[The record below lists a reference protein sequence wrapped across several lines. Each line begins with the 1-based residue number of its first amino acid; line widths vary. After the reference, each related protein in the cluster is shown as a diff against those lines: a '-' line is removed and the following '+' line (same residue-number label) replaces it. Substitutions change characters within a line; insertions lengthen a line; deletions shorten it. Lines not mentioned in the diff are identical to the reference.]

1 MAERE
6 CIRCRRGDLV
16 NLNDYQQQALRTE
29 KPLATAAL
37 RSMHAALGLATEVG
51 EYTTEVKRMVIY
63 EKPLD
68 EARAAHMA
76 EELGDI
82 MWYMAI
88 AADALGMQLG
98 DICAA
103 NIAKLRERFPDA
115 YSNEAAEARADK
127 AGADARNS

>member
-1 MAERE
+1 M
-6 CIRCRRGDLV
+6 
-16 NLNDYQQQALRTE
+16 NLIDYQIAALRTE

-37 RSMHAALGLATEVG
+37 RSMHAALGLTTEVG
-51 EYTTEVKRMVIY
+51 EYTTEVKRAVIY

-68 EARAAHMA
+68 DARRAHMA

-88 AADALGMQLG
+88 AADALGLQLA
-98 DICAA
+98 DICAD
-103 NIAKLRERFPDA
+103 NIAKLQARFPEA

-127 AGADARNS
+127 GGLDARVS

>member
-1 MAERE
+1 M
-6 CIRCRRGDLV
+6 
-16 NLNDYQQQALRTE
+16 NLADFQRLALRTE
-29 KPLATAAL
+29 KPLATPEL

-68 EARAAHMA
+68 DARRAHMA

-88 AADALGMQLG
+88 AADALGLELAEICRSNINKLQL
-98 DICAA
+98 
-103 NIAKLRERFPDA
+103 RFPDA
-115 YSNEAAEARADK
+115 YSNHAAEARADK
-127 AGADARNS
+127 GGADARNS

>member
-1 MAERE
+1 MDFRE
-6 CIRCRRGDLV
+6 
-16 NLNDYQQQALRTE
+16 YQTLALRTE
-29 KPLATAAL
+29 KPLATPAL
-37 RSMHAALGLATEVG
+37 RSMHAALGLTTEVG

-68 EARAAHMA
+68 EDRRAHMA

-88 AADALGMQLG
+88 AADALGLPLEG
-98 DICAA
+98 ICQA
-103 NIAKLRERFPDA
+103 NIAKLQARFPDA

-127 AGADARNS
+127 GGADARNS

>member
-1 MAERE
+1 MSL
-6 CIRCRRGDLV
+6 IS
-16 NLNDYQQQALRTE
+16 YQQNALRTE
-29 KPLATAAL
+29 KPLETPAL

-68 EARAAHMA
+68 DARRAHMA

-88 AADALGMQLG
+88 AADALGTTLEA
-98 DICAA
+98 ICEA
-103 NIAKLRERFPDA
+103 NIAKLKQRFPDA

-127 AGADARNS
+127 AGIDARNS